1 MVEAKMAEVKRE
13 RGWLDTAMDAAGYA
27 RKAYSYL
34 TNGDAEGAEYK
45 AFKELVMKVV
55 KDGESFGKGVN
66 ETGLSELLK
75 DGAWG
80 RWQDDQVYVP
90 VVSDIP
96 RIFGGLY
103 DEIVDGAARH
113 RMDEA
118 GLKKATQNY
127 LAVHEI
133 VEATLKPKDHDKYEA
148 TLLRALKELGKDGL
162 EEARDAYIAAA
173 ATYRARKGAGDRML
187 DRVGNYMKE
196 LKEDVNWLFG
206 AEGMKAAP
214 AAAVA

>member
-1 MVEAKMAEVKRE
+1 MAEAKIAEGKRE

-34 TNGDAEGAEYK
+34 TSGDAEGAEYK
-45 AFKELVMKVV
+45 AFKELVRKAVSE
-55 KDGESFGKGVN
+55 GESFGKGVN
-66 ETGLSELLK
+66 EASLSELLK

-80 RWQDDQVYVP
+80 KWQDDQVYVP

-103 DEIVDGAARH
+103 DEIVDGVARY

-118 GLKKATQNY
+118 GLKKATQDY

-133 VEATLKPKDHDKYEA
+133 VEAALKPKDHDKYEA
-148 TLLRALKELGKDGL
+148 TLLRALKDLGKEGL
-162 EEARDAYIAAA
+162 EEAREAYIAAA
-173 ATYRARKGAGDRML
+173 ATYKVRKKAGDRML
-187 DRVGNYMKE
+187 DKVGNYMKE
-196 LKEDVNWLFG
+196 LKEDVSWMFG
-206 AEGMKAAP
+206 AEGAKAAP
-214 AAAVA
+214 AAAMA